1 MNLRPHLALF
11 GALLFGSVPV
21 AQALDALHQSSFVD
35 LAAQP
40 LSKSVLDLGW
50 QTNVDIICDPQ
61 DCKGVSAPRVLGTQT
76 VRSALD
82 TLLRGSGLHYE
93 ILDRRSIGIFSSTYQ
108 SAAIKRPI
116 RSRNIASVPA
126 VNSVDTAGLLEEVL
140 ITGTHIRAADHF
152 PPTTTYSRR
161 DIEESGAGSL
171 EKFISRLPQ
180 KLGSN
185 SKATYAVNPVQ
196 NGERGASFDL
206 LGLAEHGTLVLI
218 DGHRAAESTI
228 GNFVDVSLIP
238 LAAIDGVEVHSQRA
252 EAIYDADTFVP
263 VVNIVLRKD
272 LTGIAS
278 SIRDTLP
285 GSFEPGLLLNGE

>member
-1 MNLRPHLALF
+1 
-11 GALLFGSVPV
+11 V

-35 LAAQP
+35 LAVQP
-40 LSKSVLDLGW
+40 LSKSLLDLGW
-50 QTNVDIICDPQ
+50 QTNIDIICDPQ
-61 DCKGVSAPRVLGTQT
+61 DCKGISAPRVLGTQT

-82 TLLRGSGLHYE
+82 RLLRGSGLHYE
-93 ILDRRSIGIFSSTYQ
+93 ILDQRSIGIFSSTYK
-108 SAAIKRPI
+108 SAAIKRPM
-116 RSRNIASVPA
+116 RSKVVASAPA
-126 VNSVDTAGLLEEVL
+126 VNSPDTDELLQAVL
-140 ITGTHIRAADHF
+140 ITGIHISATDHF
-152 PPTTTYSRR
+152 PPTTRYSRR

-171 EKFISRLPQ
+171 EQFISRLPQ

-185 SKATYAVNPVQ
+185 GKVTYAVNPVQ

-206 LGLAEHGTLVLI
+206 LGLAEPDTLVLI
-218 DGHRAAESTI
+218 DGHRVAESTI

-238 LAAIDGVEVHSQRA
+238 LAAIEGVEVHSQSA

-278 SIRDTLP
+278 SIRGTLP
-285 GSFEPGLLLNGE
+285 GSFEQGLLLNGE